1 MGCLL
6 SSSTTDSHTRSDRP
20 CWGRRSGG
28 TFVPPGEW
36 CVLNPP
42 VVVRAGL
49 SLASAQVKRSK
60 PRRSNLGEFVVIQQ
74 GRRDVRPPLYRDG
87 DVVVI
92 LRFLEEVTRLGLL
105 EEVTGPGLSHHEPVS
120 YTHLRAHE
128 TRHDLVC

>member
-6 SSSTTDSHTRSDRP
+6 SSSTTDSHARLDRP

-28 TFVPPGEW
+28 TFVPQGEW

-49 SLASAQVKRSK
+49 PLASAQVIKRSK
-60 PRRSNLGEFVVIQQ
+60 SRRSNLGMFVVIQQ

-92 LRFLEEVTRLGLL
+92 IRSLEEVTRLGLL
-105 EEVTGPGLSHHEPVS
+105 EEVTRLGLLEEAVS
-120 YTHLRAHE
+120 YT
-128 TRHDLVC
+128 

>member
-6 SSSTTDSHTRSDRP
+6 SSSTTDSHARLDRP

-28 TFVPPGEW
+28 TFVPQGEW

-49 SLASAQVKRSK
+49 PLASAQVKRSK
-60 PRRSNLGEFVVIQQ
+60 SRRSNLGMFVVIQQ

-92 LRFLEEVTRLGLL
+92 IRSLEEVTRLGLL
-105 EEVTGPGLSHHEPVS
+105 EEVTGPS
-120 YTHLRAHE
+120 
-128 TRHDLVC
+128 